1 MEFLDAYCREFNA
14 SGCFVG
20 CGVGLESKLV
30 PSRGVRF
37 KVIPGL
43 PWAREKWFG
52 RLRAAACL
60 PPAILAARRILVAER
75 AEVVIGSGGYASFS
89 TCMAAYTLGVPVVIH
104 EANVEPGMANRML
117 ERFATLICVGRPEA
131 ASHFRRPVLV
141 TGVPAGNIVR
151 SRPPEGPPWRFLVL
165 GGSEGSP
172 ALNEQAPLLF
182 AELRRKG
189 VVFAV
194 HHLCGFAD
202 PAPIERAYAA
212 AGVAAQV
219 DGFVDSNSLYAG
231 AALALTSAGART
243 LAELAA
249 AGVPSL
255 LIPLDGAARNH
266 QTANARLY
274 ASRAGAGLILEKP
287 WEIANIA
294 ARIEE
299 LVGNPVEL
307 HDLGRRIAAWAQ
319 PNAARDMVRICESY
333 LFARRPAESSAVA
346 VSASP
351 DYSVSNRAGSL
362 DLS

>member
-1 MEFLDAYCREFNA
+1 
-14 SGCFVG
+14 
-20 CGVGLESKLV
+20 
-30 PSRGVRF
+30 
-37 KVIPGL
+37 
-43 PWAREKWFG
+43 
-52 RLRAAACL
+52 
-60 PPAILAARRILVAER
+60 
-75 AEVVIGSGGYASFS
+75 
-89 TCMAAYTLGVPVVIH
+89 MAAYTLGVPVVIH

-231 AALALTSAGART
+231 AALALTSAGAR
-243 LAELAA
+243 
-249 AGVPSL
+249 
-255 LIPLDGAARNH
+255 H
-266 QTANARLY
+266 
-274 ASRAGAGLILEKP
+274 
-287 WEIANIA
+287 
-294 ARIEE
+294 
-299 LVGNPVEL
+299 VGGTSC
-307 HDLGRRIAAWAQ
+307 GRRALTAYS
-319 PNAARDMVRICESY
+319 ARW
-333 LFARRPAESSAVA
+333 RPPATTRL
-346 VSASP
+346 P
-351 DYSVSNRAGSL
+351 TRGFTLRAPAPA
-362 DLS
+362 